1 MGKKIT
7 ALFALLLC
15 LGCLTACGGNSA
27 GGSMREAEQNRP
39 TETAVLPHSETVDEP
54 APESSEDGK
63 RTAFDGVTI
72 QTDNPNRA
80 TRVIENGTKVNLLFG
95 DDIVIPATLNDS
107 EAAQA
112 LISQLPY
119 TIQAN
124 RGAHDYCGRIEE
136 LFPYSEEEEHYGWL
150 NGDIDFT
157 TSNWLAIFFNYEA
170 ESDYDGGHV
179 NLGVVDC
186 DLSELEGLSGSYE
199 VTIELAE

>member
-7 ALFALLLC
+7 ALFALLLGI
-15 LGCLTACGGNSA
+15 GCLTACGGNSA

-124 RGAHDYCGRIEE
+124 RGAHDYCVRIEE
-136 LFPYSEEEEHYGWL
+136 LFPYSEEEEHYG
-150 NGDIDFT
+150 G
-157 TSNWLAIFFNYEA
+157 
-170 ESDYDGGHV
+170 
-179 NLGVVDC
+179 
-186 DLSELEGLSGSYE
+186 
-199 VTIELAE
+199 